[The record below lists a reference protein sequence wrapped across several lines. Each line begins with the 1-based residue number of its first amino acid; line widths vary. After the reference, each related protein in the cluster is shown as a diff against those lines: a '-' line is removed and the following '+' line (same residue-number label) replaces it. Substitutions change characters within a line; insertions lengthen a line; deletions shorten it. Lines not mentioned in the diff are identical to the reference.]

1 MPLPLLFIGI
11 AAVTG
16 ATGAGA
22 TVKAG
27 VDHSKAKKINA
38 NSEER
43 IAYAVN
49 RLNVLREQCGD
60 ALQNLGKEKLFVLS
74 GSIAAFLDTFSKI
87 KNVDFGDSE
96 GLWELSKFHV
106 DETTFEEIGELGHF
120 AVSLAAGS
128 VVGAAGGALTALGAA
143 SVQLYQTSIDT
154 TWSGNATN
162 GYTKTVTI
170 SGMKATDVPVV
181 GVVLSSDKSAAL
193 LQGKA
198 FACINRI
205 TTASNSI
212 TLYAYNT
219 RPSVAISIQMLV
231 IRGF

>member
-1 MPLPLLFIGI
+1 MSTTNYPSARPLFDKNGKPIFNVTHADYVIDGVNRNSPKFFGDIYLNGIKVLSTQTDPDTQKPIIVPLDPSAGGTGCSSLDELAQKI
-11 AAVTG
+11 ATLLGYTSNGVVPITKGGTG
-16 ATGAGA
+16 AT
-22 TVKAG
+22 T
-27 VDHSKAKKINA
+27 
-38 NSEER
+38 
-43 IAYAVN
+43 
-49 RLNVLREQCGD
+49 
-60 ALQNLGKEKLFVLS
+60 
-74 GSIAAFLDTFSKI
+74 AAS
-87 KNVDFGDSE
+87 
-96 GLWELSKFHV
+96 
-106 DETTFEEIGELGHF
+106 
-120 AVSLAAGS
+120 
-128 VVGAAGGALTALGAA
+128 ALTALGAA

-154 TWSGNATN
+154 TWSGDSTN

-170 SGMKATDVPVV
+170 SGIKATDVPVV

-219 RPSVAISIQMLV
+219 RPGVAISIQMLV

>member
-1 MPLPLLFIGI
+1 MSTTNYPNARPLFDKDGKPIFNVTHADYVIDGVNRNSPKFFGDIYLNGIKVLSTQTDPETHEPVIVPLDPTAGGTGCSSLDELAKKI
-11 AAVTG
+11 ATLLGYSSAGVVPITKGGTG
-16 ATGAGA
+16 AT
-22 TVKAG
+22 T
-27 VDHSKAKKINA
+27 
-38 NSEER
+38 
-43 IAYAVN
+43 
-49 RLNVLREQCGD
+49 
-60 ALQNLGKEKLFVLS
+60 
-74 GSIAAFLDTFSKI
+74 AAS
-87 KNVDFGDSE
+87 
-96 GLWELSKFHV
+96 
-106 DETTFEEIGELGHF
+106 
-120 AVSLAAGS
+120 
-128 VVGAAGGALTALGAA
+128 ALTALGAA

-154 TWSGNATN
+154 TWSGDSTN

-170 SGMKATDVPVV
+170 SGIKATDVPVV

-219 RPSVAISIQMLV
+219 RPTVAISIQMLV

>member
-1 MPLPLLFIGI
+1 MSTTNYPSARPLFDKNGKPIFNVTHADYVIDGVNRNSPKFFGDIYLNGIKVLSTQTDPDTQKPIIVPLDPSAGGTGCSSLDELAQKI
-11 AAVTG
+11 ATLLGYTSNGVVPITKGGTG
-16 ATGAGA
+16 AT
-22 TVKAG
+22 T
-27 VDHSKAKKINA
+27 
-38 NSEER
+38 
-43 IAYAVN
+43 
-49 RLNVLREQCGD
+49 
-60 ALQNLGKEKLFVLS
+60 
-74 GSIAAFLDTFSKI
+74 AAS
-87 KNVDFGDSE
+87 
-96 GLWELSKFHV
+96 
-106 DETTFEEIGELGHF
+106 
-120 AVSLAAGS
+120 
-128 VVGAAGGALTALGAA
+128 ALTALGAA

-154 TWSGNATN
+154 TWSGDSAN

-170 SGMKATDVPVV
+170 SGIKATDVPVV

>member
-1 MPLPLLFIGI
+1 MSTTNYPAARPLLDKDGKPIFNVTHADYVIDGVNRNNPKLFGDIYLNGI
-11 AAVTG
+11 KVLSTQTDPGTQQPVIVPLDPSAGGTGCSSLSELSQKIATLLGYTSAGVVPITKGGTG
-16 ATGAGA
+16 AT
-22 TVKAG
+22 T
-27 VDHSKAKKINA
+27 
-38 NSEER
+38 
-43 IAYAVN
+43 
-49 RLNVLREQCGD
+49 
-60 ALQNLGKEKLFVLS
+60 
-74 GSIAAFLDTFSKI
+74 AAS
-87 KNVDFGDSE
+87 
-96 GLWELSKFHV
+96 
-106 DETTFEEIGELGHF
+106 
-120 AVSLAAGS
+120 
-128 VVGAAGGALTALGAA
+128 ALTALGAA

-154 TWSGNATN
+154 TWSGNATD

-219 RPSVAISIQMLV
+219 RPNVAISIQMLV